1 MHISWKIYRA
11 GWKRSPFEATLMCTY
26 VCRYR
31 WWLYQILAYCLHF
44 PLYTSFE
51 GSVWIQEVVNSHI
64 SSSYGRDRMP
74 ASILVCVCVGYHT
87 YTSMCFYELC
97 LHFVAKR
104 FLPLSHTRLIC
115 ILLLNSDADII
126 PGIIVLSYRWQCS
139 RLKKRKSSTHG
150 FVWATEAAEVTAPTS
165 VPKYHSSVLFLQPT
179 ISSYPLRISG
189 SVKVSSTSSSH
200 SQYPQYIEQWSYFEK

>member
-1 MHISWKIYRA
+1 
-11 GWKRSPFEATLMCTY
+11 MCTY

-64 SSSYGRDRMP
+64 SSSYGWDRMP
-74 ASILVCVCVGYHT
+74 ASILVCVCVCWVPYI
-87 YTSMCFYELC
+87 YEYVLVWAVPAFC
-97 LHFVAKR
+97 GKKIPATFAHSSYLHIVAQFWRRHYPWHHRTFISLTMFK
-104 FLPLSHTRLIC
+104 I
-115 ILLLNSDADII
+115 
-126 PGIIVLSYRWQCS
+126 Q
-139 RLKKRKSSTHG
+139 KKKKSSTHG

-189 SVKVSSTSSSH
+189 SAKVFSTSSSH